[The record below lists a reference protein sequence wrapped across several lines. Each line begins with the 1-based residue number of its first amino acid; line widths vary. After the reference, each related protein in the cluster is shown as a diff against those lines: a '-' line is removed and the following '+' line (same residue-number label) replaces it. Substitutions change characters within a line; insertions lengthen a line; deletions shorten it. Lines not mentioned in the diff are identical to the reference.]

1 MTDNALGNLL
11 VDQSVVL
18 DQPGRLSRFFS
29 HLLWWVV
36 PGLVLV
42 MVLGYIGDAVIS
54 HAFPPVVPVT
64 GVSMRPT
71 LQAGDLVFLNGVNP
85 KTLHKGDIVA
95 VNVPKADQT
104 QYGLPSHVVHRIVE
118 IQHGSQGLIFVTK
131 GDANSGRDVF
141 STPARDVIGKMEG
154 HLPGLGYPF
163 LFIRS
168 RQGEI
173 FLVAAALLA
182 MLYFALG
189 LFEDRRIVV
198 EGSAITMQMLLQET
212 HDLREAIAL
221 TEPLRE
227 TQLKTPRAIEIGP
240 DDFEVVDFR
249 RKSEQSR
256 GTNDD
261 AIDRITHAI
270 SEYGTHL
277 LSHTAVMQNLAATT
291 GELQLATTELRAA
304 VVVERLPH
312 VDTNIAVTT
321 HLTGSE
327 NGPVNFEPLRRLG
340 PSLARQRMALTA
352 RSNAVDDILRRIDA
366 TFNNVTT
373 YEVEER

>member
-1 MTDNALGNLL
+1 
-11 VDQSVVL
+11 
-18 DQPGRLSRFFS
+18 
-29 HLLWWVV
+29 
-36 PGLVLV
+36 
-42 MVLGYIGDAVIS
+42 
-54 HAFPPVVPVT
+54 
-64 GVSMRPT
+64 
-71 LQAGDLVFLNGVNP
+71 
-85 KTLHKGDIVA
+85 
-95 VNVPKADQT
+95 
-104 QYGLPSHVVHRIVE
+104 
-118 IQHGSQGLIFVTK
+118 
-131 GDANSGRDVF
+131 
-141 STPARDVIGKMEG
+141 
-154 HLPGLGYPF
+154 
-163 LFIRS
+163 
-168 RQGEI
+168 
-173 FLVAAALLA
+173 

-304 VVVERLPH
+304 VVVERLSH